1 MSVLKIIFL
10 GALSFIANT
19 AFCQKPTRV
28 DINEQL
34 KKAKYIM
41 DTIKKAHPEIE
52 AAMKGNINGLPI
64 EVQQRLDSIKKANA
78 NDKNSKF
85 SLPTLPKQPDL
96 AKLNKVVGQSM
107 GSLNKVL
114 STNAASNKKGLPQKS
129 NTSFTATKTSTA
141 QILTWA
147 SSMFDKAKTKAGA
160 VLLPVLENIYNDTAT
175 NPASAGMM
183 MVATGLPKCTGQY
196 LVCKYLA
203 THPQSASTLNNFGV
217 FLRIEK
223 DYAKAIPVFLF
234 AKNIND
240 TSLEISTNLAWA
252 YAYAGDFANAKK
264 YFNAV
269 LKVNPKYGSAMEGVA
284 LIAYQEGDKQ
294 TFWKSLTQQLF
305 NSSKTNGLGG
315 ASNAMGSF
323 ADAVLTEEDVNK
335 LTGGKGSA
343 SDNAFNNMPPPN
355 PDAQS
360 EDINIEGDEDI
371 DYPSYAA
378 DFPENMENISSAACS
393 GFQSKYMQAKQK
405 DIAYITSL
413 LSTLPKPQQFIN
425 SDGDLETIYDY
436 SNDSHYKLFYKIHQ
450 QFEKRSTAIMEASS
464 TKIEKAI
471 EATAASWRGEF
482 DAFLKALGGC
492 KDEECQRSVL
502 CDYIPRLCGILRNFG
517 MSIGNITTK
526 GFSSMDNEIGWYLN
540 ASSPMLQF
548 IAEPNWNKYLN
559 AVREVDIRS
568 LKLNLMAEYQ
578 HALAIAANFLEQAK
592 IMAADLKVSC
602 VFELRIL
609 QQKIQS
615 KHKELKTLAPPC
627 NGSYS
632 NSGNNSKNLLNPK
645 ATKIDVWK
653 VHYESDCS
661 HSKLVIDE
669 GSLGTTLS
677 IGPIKAGAEITK
689 SMFWETCRSKFL
701 EDDYTR
707 HGIEIHAK
715 ASMGISKSLTEG
727 VGDVNITG
735 AAGVKAEAEAT
746 MDFYKQFDAKGNLT
760 QQGVAFD
767 VTAKT
772 SGNIGVAGDVLGI
785 DDSKTD
791 IMKSGFQKSIHASGE
806 LYAVT
811 GADGQL
817 GNYQYGKIN
826 VETINK

>member
-1 MSVLKIIFL
+1 
-10 GALSFIANT
+10 
-19 AFCQKPTRV
+19 
-28 DINEQL
+28 
-34 KKAKYIM
+34 M
-41 DTIKKAHPEIE
+41 DSLKKAHPEID
-52 AAMKGNINGLPI
+52 AAMKGNVNGLPK
-64 EVQQRLDSIKKANA
+64 EVQQRLDSIKIANGD
-78 NDKNSKF
+78 NKNTKF
-85 SLPTLPKQPDL
+85 SLPTLPQQPDL
-96 AKLNKVVGQSM
+96 AKLNKTVGQSM

-114 STNAASNKKGLPQKS
+114 STNAAANKKGLPQKS
-129 NTSFTATKTSTA
+129 NTPFSATKTTVA

-147 SSMFDKAKTKAGA
+147 SSMFDKAKVKAGP
-160 VLLPVLENIYNDTAT
+160 VLLPVLENAYNDTAT

-183 MVATGLPKCTGQY
+183 MIATGLPKCTGQY

-203 THPQSASTLNNFGV
+203 AHPQSASTLNDFGV
-217 FLRIEK
+217 FLRLDK

-234 AKNIND
+234 AKNLND
-240 TSLEISTNLAWA
+240 TSLEISCNLAWT
-252 YAYAGDFANAKK
+252 YAYAGDFSNAKK
-264 YFNAV
+264 YFNTI
-269 LKVNPKYGSAMEGVA
+269 LKVNPKYGSALEGIS

-305 NSSKTNGLGG
+305 YNSKSNGLGLG
-315 ASNAMGSF
+315 GTSNAMGSF
-323 ADAVLTEEDVNK
+323 ADAVLTEEEVNK
-335 LTGGKGSA
+335 LTGGQGNA
-343 SDNAFNNMPPPN
+343 ADNVFNNMPSPN

-360 EDINIEGDEDI
+360 NDINIEGDEEI
-371 DYPSYAA
+371 DYPSYVA
-378 DFPENMENISSAACS
+378 DFPNDMEHISSTECS

-405 DIAYITSL
+405 DVAYVTSL

-436 SNDSHYKLFYKIHQ
+436 ANDSHYKLFYKIHQ
-450 QFEKRSTAIMEASS
+450 QFEKRSTAIMAASS
-464 TKIEKAI
+464 SKIERAI
-471 EATAASWRGEF
+471 EATSASWIGEYN
-482 DAFLKALGGC
+482 AFLKALSGC
-492 KDEECQRSVL
+492 KNEECQRSVL

-517 MSIGNITTK
+517 MSIGDITTK
-526 GFSSMDNEIGWYLN
+526 GFSRMDDESGWYIN

-559 AVREVDIRS
+559 AVREVDMRS
-568 LKLNLMAEYQ
+568 LKLNLMALYQ
-578 HALAIAANFLEQAK
+578 HALAIAANFVQQAK

-615 KHKELKTLAPPC
+615 KYKDLKTLAPPC

-632 NSGNNSKNLLNPK
+632 NSGNSSKNLLNPR
-645 ATKIDVWK
+645 ATKVDVWK

-669 GSLGTTLS
+669 GTLGTTIP
-677 IGPIKAGAEITK
+677 IGPIKGGAEITK
-689 SMFWETCRSKFL
+689 SMFWETCRSRFT

-707 HGIEIHAK
+707 NGFIIHAK

-727 VGDVNITG
+727 IGDVNIT
-735 AAGVKAEAEAT
+735 AAGGIKAEAEAT
-746 MDFYKQFDAKGNLT
+746 MDFFDQFDQKGNLT
-760 QQGVAFD
+760 QKGVAFD

-772 SGNIGVAGDVLGI
+772 SGNAGVAGDIMGI

-791 IMKSGFQKSIHASGE
+791 IMKSGFQKGIHASGE
-806 LYAVT
+806 LWVVA